1 MKRRLCPQCKIP
13 NFYLL
18 NEKGERR
25 LVFVTDDFR
34 IVPSRPVETREG
46 LDTTVIYWLGC
57 NRRGSPRKAVRDLDN
72 DHGQRESVI
81 KTVNNVK
88 P

>member
-46 LDTTVIYWLGC
+46 FDTTVIYCLGC
-57 NRRGSPRKAVRDLDN
+57 SWSGSP
-72 DHGQRESVI
+72 H
-81 KTVNNVK
+81 KTVRY
-88 P
+88 

>member
-34 IVPSRPVETREG
+34 IVPSRPVETLVG
-46 LDTTVIYWLGC
+46 FDTTVIYCLGC
-57 NRRGSPRKAVRDLDN
+57 SWSGSP
-72 DHGQRESVI
+72 H
-81 KTVNNVK
+81 KTVRY
-88 P
+88 